1 MSVAVRRCGICING
15 NINTRLARRHTNGG
29 HTLGQLIGTLAGMI
43 TAFVI
48 CFIILTF
55 GSLMPEALI
64 PASVVADFLS
74 WPDLELRFIIVG
86 TVLYP
91 SALGGQSLAALL
103 GMGAGNSSVLM
114 FLAWGTAGLVAG
126 LLARGLL
133 QGVLAAV
140 FSAVSGAV
148 LIWLLIFFVQT
159 TDVSAL
165 FGTAS
170 MLILQAAFEGC
181 IYPCI
186 AVVIGGILGGAITR
200 QR

>member
-1 MSVAVRRCGICING
+1 M
-15 NINTRLARRHTNGG
+15 
-29 HTLGQLIGTLAGMI
+29 GQMIGTLVGLI
-43 TAFVI
+43 TAFAI
-48 CFIILTF
+48 CFLVLTF

-64 PASVVADFLS
+64 PASVVGDFLS
-74 WPDLELRFIIVG
+74 RPDLELRFAIVG

-103 GMGAGNSSVLM
+103 GMGAGNSTVLM
-114 FLAWGTAGLVAG
+114 FLAWGTGGLVAG
-126 LLARGLL
+126 LLARGLI
-133 QGVLAAV
+133 QGILAAV
-140 FSAVSGAV
+140 FSAIFGAV

-186 AVVIGGILGGAITR
+186 AAVIGGILGGAITR